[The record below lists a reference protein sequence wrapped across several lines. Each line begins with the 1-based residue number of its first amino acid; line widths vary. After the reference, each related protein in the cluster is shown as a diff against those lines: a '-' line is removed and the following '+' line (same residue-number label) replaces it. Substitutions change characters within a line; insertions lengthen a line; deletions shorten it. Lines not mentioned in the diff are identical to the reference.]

1 MLSDYIQSA
10 MREAHYESLENGR
23 FFGKIPP
30 CQGAW
35 ADGSTL
41 EECRALL
48 QEVLEDWI
56 TVGLRMGHDLP
67 VVAGVDLNPSPG
79 YVEANPSA

>member
-10 MREAHYESLENGR
+10 MREAHYELLENGR

-30 CQGAW
+30 CQGVW

-56 TVGLRMGHDLP
+56 IVGLRMGHDLP